1 MKRVIYLIC
10 FLVVIFHA
18 WNPGSLI
25 SSQEIPKEFVGIKA
39 EFEQILET
47 HTILPPPFDPEVPI
61 DSVDYEYFYFEDIN
75 GAVKRSH
82 FLTNIEY
89 ISLDINQDS
98 QQDLIIRAD
107 IESIYRYS
115 YDSVL
120 VVFINDVSQN
130 TNLKFKGIKSL
141 CKRHYVGCPNQ
152 GIIKKGRT
160 LVLHDHIYRISLTDR
175 DFFHRPQRISIK
187 NLMKDSFYDTIFF
200 DENE

>member
-1 MKRVIYLIC
+1 MKRVICFIC

-39 EFEQILET
+39 EFEKIL
-47 HTILPPPFDPEVPI
+47 I
-61 DSVDYEYFYFEDIN
+61 DLDFYFEDSN

-107 IESIYRYS
+107 IENYPLL

-120 VVFINDVSQN
+120 VVFINDVSKN
-130 TNLKFKGIKSL
+130 TNLKFKGIKSV
-141 CKRHYVGCPNQ
+141 CGRYYVGCPNQ

-175 DFFHRPQRISIK
+175 DFFHRPKRISIK
-187 NLMKDSFYDTIFF
+187 NLMKDSFYDTISF